1 MALINKFKNGET
13 QLNKLKFKPNM
24 DQGLPPIVRKR
35 IPTGENPKAPFS
47 GNALSTRIDD
57 LQRIGTLLVRN
68 QGLKFIGNDAL
79 LKSSID
85 LSRQENL
92 EVTKLGKKLGVVKDA
107 LKNNNSLKDTATL
120 LFQTI
125 KQVGVSGTGTHF
137 VRGTLDRDIEDK
149 KYLNQEIKKNPV
161 FTSLGQPGAV
171 YAVKDQDITEG
182 YKQSGVVTSD
192 QLNALAPYEGTEKD
206 APADFIKFN
215 FDIF

>member
-68 QGLKFIGNDAL
+68 QGLKFIGNNTL
-79 LKSSID
+79 LKGSIALSKQSSLNKTGLKD
-85 LSRQENL
+85 
-92 EVTKLGKKLGVVKDA
+92 KLDTIKDA
-107 LKNNNSLKDTATL
+107 YSNSDVLGNTAKL

-125 KQVGVSGTGTHF
+125 NKLG
-137 VRGTLDRDIEDK
+137 
-149 KYLNQEIKKNPV
+149 YPAQELI
-161 FTSLGQPGAV
+161 L
-171 YAVKDQDITEG
+171 
-182 YKQSGVVTSD
+182 
-192 QLNALAPYEGTEKD
+192 
-206 APADFIKFN
+206 
-215 FDIF
+215 